1 MISSLIQK
9 YTVEPPCATTSHRRT
24 PIQNTKIFPV
34 ITTDG
39 NVRKRLPLVSD
50 CDHFWIT
57 ALEFAIVFPHPVSE
71 HLGRDLISLFETT
84 HIIVTYKLHAM
95 NSIPKYICVGR
106 APSRRTQPLRRF
118 L

>member
-1 MISSLIQK
+1 M
-9 YTVEPPCATTSHRRT
+9 
-24 PIQNTKIFPV
+24 

-57 ALEFAIVFPHPVSE
+57 ASEFAIVFTHPVSE

-95 NSIPKYICVGR
+95 NSLPKY
-106 APSRRTQPLRRF
+106 
-118 L
+118 

>member
-1 MISSLIQK
+1 M
-9 YTVEPPCATTSHRRT
+9 
-24 PIQNTKIFPV
+24 

-57 ALEFAIVFPHPVSE
+57 TLEIAIVFTHLVSE

-95 NSIPKYICVGR
+95 NSLPKYICVGR
-106 APSRRTQPLRRF
+106 ASSRRRQPLRRF